1 MTDTYY
7 GALCPALRHWP
18 PCTPRLGHVSAG
30 GVGAEASG
38 GSCGKR
44 PAAATVWSLAVT
56 GRDGKLEEPI
66 GAGCAVQNELLGGPK
81 AG

>member
-1 MTDTYY
+1 MSPRV
-7 GALCPALRHWP
+7 AWELRL
-18 PCTPRLGHVSAG
+18 RVVA
-30 GVGAEASG
+30 V
-38 GSCGKR
+38 GKR

-66 GAGCAVQNELLGGPK
+66 GAGCAVQNELLDGPK